1 MTTQITTQQQQSI
14 FDFISEPNTPVV
26 PVQKIKTPKKVKKTY
41 LKPTNVFCLE
51 TETCV
56 LSEIIKN
63 SKVVVK
69 TDYKN
74 ATSSLPD
81 HHLLLCDGFDG
92 KKDMLTFNWSEDDI
106 SKLWMGMLTEYFSLL
121 NYAKEM
127 STDRHDILHW
137 MSTDSFDI
145 VCAHLNL
152 NPNDLRIG
160 LFQALDNKDTERK
173 LDTINNGIL
182 TFDRSVK
189 SMMLDLQITTKTL
202 NSRFNINKLSNSL
215 ISRIAKCK
223 QDKRKQE
230 FIDDV
235 NSQEFKNYCK
245 SINLNGSAVINKVNA
260 TLGKINTGELEG
272 INSDFGKQHY
282 NSHSLEDFIF

>member
-1 MTTQITTQQQQSI
+1 MPTQITTQQQSI
-14 FDFISEPNTPVV
+14 FDFISEPEATIV
-26 PVQKIKTPKKVKKTY
+26 PVQKIKKPNKVKKPH
-41 LKPTNVFCLE
+41 LKVDTFNCLE

-56 LSEIIKN
+56 LTETIKN
-63 SKVVVK
+63 SKVIVK

-74 ATSSLPD
+74 ASISLPD

-92 KKDMLTFNWSEDDI
+92 KNDRLTFNWTEDDI

-121 NYAKEM
+121 NYAKET
-127 STDRHDILHW
+127 SKDRYDILSW
-137 MSTDSFDI
+137 MADDSFDV
-145 VCAHLNL
+145 VCTHLNL
-152 NPNDLRIG
+152 NANDLRIG

-182 TFDRSVK
+182 TFDKGLK
-189 SMMLDLQITTKTL
+189 SMMLDLQITSKEL

-215 ISRIAKCK
+215 IARITKCK
-223 QDKRKQE
+223 QDKRKKE
-230 FIDDV
+230 LIDDV

-260 TLGKINTGELEG
+260 ALGKINTGELEG